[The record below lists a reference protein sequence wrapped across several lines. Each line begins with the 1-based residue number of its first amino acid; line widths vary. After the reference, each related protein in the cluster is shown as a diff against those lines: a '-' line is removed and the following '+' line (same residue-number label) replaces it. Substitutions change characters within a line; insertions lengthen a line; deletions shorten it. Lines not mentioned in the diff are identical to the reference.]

1 MRLSTLWFSL
11 AHFTGTISG
20 INRPLSSSARST
32 PDPDRPLSPISFS
45 QKFPN
50 FLHQKAGHAAAV
62 ETLLAL
68 EAAENIDL
76 IRITDTQFAAGK
88 AYFEKYSRLS
98 LVDALTVACMK
109 DLDISRIYSF
119 DSDFDGIEGIIR
131 LTSPSGEKNIVSK
144 RLYRENPWYGC
155 FPHEI
160 LPCPIH
166 TLILTGCLTP

>member
-1 MRLSTLWFSL
+1 MDAFVDSVVLIGAFYRNDQWHEQAAPIISKIDAGSKQAFITDFIL
-11 AHFTGTISG
+11 AEV
-20 INRPLSSSARST
+20 L
-32 PDPDRPLSPISFS
+32 
-45 QKFPN
+45 N

-131 LTSPSGEKNIVSK
+131 LTSPSAE
-144 RLYRENPWYGC
+144 
-155 FPHEI
+155 
-160 LPCPIH
+160 
-166 TLILTGCLTP
+166 

>member
-1 MRLSTLWFSL
+1 MDAFVDSVVLIGAFYRNDQWHAQAAPIVSEIDAGSGQAFITDFIL
-11 AHFTGTISG
+11 AEV
-20 INRPLSSSARST
+20 L
-32 PDPDRPLSPISFS
+32 
-45 QKFPN
+45 N

-68 EAAENIDL
+68 EAAENINL

-109 DLDISRIYSF
+109 DLDITRIYSF

-131 LTSPSGEKNIVSK
+131 LTCPSGN
-144 RLYRENPWYGC
+144 
-155 FPHEI
+155 
-160 LPCPIH
+160 
-166 TLILTGCLTP
+166 

>member
-1 MRLSTLWFSL
+1 MDAFVDSVVLIGAFYRNDQWHKQAAPIISEIDAGSGL
-11 AHFTGTISG
+11 AFITDFI
-20 INRPLSSSARST
+20 LAEV
-32 PDPDRPLSPISFS
+32 L
-45 QKFPN
+45 N

-131 LTSPSGEKNIVSK
+131 LTQPSGD
-144 RLYRENPWYGC
+144 
-155 FPHEI
+155 
-160 LPCPIH
+160 
-166 TLILTGCLTP
+166 